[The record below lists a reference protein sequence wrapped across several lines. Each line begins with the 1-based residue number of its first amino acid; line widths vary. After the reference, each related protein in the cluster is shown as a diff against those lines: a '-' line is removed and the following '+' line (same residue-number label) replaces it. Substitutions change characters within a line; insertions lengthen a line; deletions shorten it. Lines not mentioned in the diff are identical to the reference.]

1 MKDET
6 PLKSSLSFKNAAEL
20 FGVLSTP
27 ARLRI
32 IGALCSG
39 EKNVSQLLDLI
50 GLSQPNMSRHLN
62 VLYRAGVVGKRRC
75 GAQIFYRN
83 ADVSVVRVC
92 KAVCS
97 LVDQES
103 DAMPDD
109 SKSASGN
116 RAFESGMGRQ

>member
-6 PLKSSLSFKNAAEL
+6 PQEASLAFESAAEL

-39 EKNVSQLLDLI
+39 EKNVSQLLNQI
-50 GLSQPNMSRHLN
+50 EVSQPNMSRHLN
-62 VLYRAGVVGKRRC
+62 VLFQAGVVAKRRS
-75 GAQIFYRN
+75 GSQRFYRI
-83 ADVSVVRVC
+83 ADESVVQVC

-97 LVDQES
+97 QVGQGSSLKER
-103 DAMPDD
+103 
-109 SKSASGN
+109 K
-116 RAFESGMGRQ
+116 

>member
-6 PLKSSLSFKNAAEL
+6 PQESSLTFESAAEL

-27 ARLRI
+27 ARLQI

-39 EKNVSQLLDLI
+39 EKNVSELLGLI

-62 VLYRAGVVGKRRC
+62 VLYRAGVVGKRRF
-75 GAQIFYRN
+75 GAQIFYRI
-83 ADVSVVRVC
+83 ADESVVRVC

-97 LVDQES
+97 QVGQES
-103 DAMPDD
+103 HAGSDA
-109 SKSASGN
+109 SHSL
-116 RAFESGMGRQ
+116 RT